1 VAQRC
6 LPLANSDRAE
16 EARPVARH
24 LAAIAIG
31 LLFAVQAQPQTDI
44 TQAWDKLLGNADAVA
59 RPSAAPHERD
69 FLDHFYLESRSQFTR
84 QQIGFT
90 GQPTITGFTDALPG
104 IFPGPFE
111 PSSNTISQSLSFGTR
126 GWLSPRIST
135 DFSVRYMQD
144 LTRVDPGSPTLSIL
158 ETFAGNRHIE
168 LTEAVATISGLPSD
182 GMFAGTNLRVGRQY
196 VWGAELAAFDG
207 ASFAINRQDYSL
219 TLFGGRRFTY
229 FGDPQQRALG
239 GGSLAVRLGLNTSL
253 DYETLFYIRG
263 SHSLRF
269 RRRFGSSWLFHT
281 GLRFVGSAPVDYT
294 AQVLYQSPRTAFRLA
309 FAQKLTDKDYI
320 YDYTSSARDKDPYNT
335 LARLNLG
342 PLSPYSQVVLDAR
355 RTLFRRLG
363 VGGAVWIRRLN
374 DSRDQGPFETSFEDY
389 RFNAQA
395 FLPRRVEL
403 DLEFHQRHSDRL
415 SPLTETT
422 FDDVN
427 QTGETRI
434 QDLTAELRRSFGEGR
449 LTLSAG
455 GFYRRIC
462 MQDRYLGTQNS
473 QEKGLLGAAS
483 LRMDS
488 RTRVSFD
495 YSLDSDFYLFRPS
508 ISNAQ
513 IFRLGLWW
521 KY

>member
-1 VAQRC
+1 V
-6 LPLANSDRAE
+6 LFP
-16 EARPVARH
+16 
-24 LAAIAIG
+24 II
-31 LLFAVQAQPQTDI
+31 LLFAAQAQEQPDI
-44 TQAWDKLLGNADAVA
+44 TEAWDRLLGNAPAQA
-59 RPSAAPHERD
+59 RLPVDPRRND
-69 FLDHFYLESRSQFTR
+69 FLDHFYLESRTQFTR

-90 GQPTITGFTDALPG
+90 GQPTITGFTDVLPG

-111 PSSNTISQSLSFGTR
+111 PASNTISQSLSFGTR

-135 DFSVRYMQD
+135 DFSVRYAQD
-144 LTRVDPGSPTLSIL
+144 LTRVDSGSPALSIL
-158 ETFAGNRHIE
+158 ETFPGNRQIQ
-168 LTEAVATISGLPSD
+168 LTEAVVTVSGLPSD
-182 GMFAGTNLRVGRQY
+182 GMFAGTNLRIGRQY

-207 ASFAINRQDYSL
+207 ASFGINRQNYSL

-229 FGDPQQRALG
+229 FGDPQQRAIG
-239 GGSLAVRLGLNTSL
+239 GGSLEVRLDPNTSV
-253 DYETLFYIRG
+253 DYDALFYIRG

-294 AQVLYQSPRTAFRLA
+294 AQALYQSGKTALRLS
-309 FAQKLTDKDYI
+309 FAQKLTNKDYI

-335 LARLNLG
+335 LSRLYLG
-342 PLSPYSQVVLDAR
+342 PLSPYSQAVLDAR
-355 RTLFRRLG
+355 RTLSRRLG
-363 VGGAVWIRRLN
+363 VGAAVWIRRLN
-374 DSRDQGPFETSFEDY
+374 DFRDQSPFETSFEDY
-389 RFNAQA
+389 RLNAQA
-395 FLPRRVEL
+395 FLPRRAEL

-415 SPLTETT
+415 SPLTEAT

-427 QTGETRI
+427 QTGETRV
-434 QDLTAELRRSFGEGR
+434 QDFTAELRRSFGEGR

-455 GFYRRIC
+455 GFYRRIRV
-462 MQDRYLGTQNS
+462 QDRYLGTQNS

-483 LRMDS
+483 FRMDS

>member
-1 VAQRC
+1 MLV
-6 LPLANSDRAE
+6 P
-16 EARPVARH
+16 
-24 LAAIAIG
+24 IF
-31 LLFAVQAQPQTDI
+31 LLFAAQAQEQPDI
-44 TQAWDKLLGNADAVA
+44 TAAWDKLLGNAAAKAQPAVDP
-59 RPSAAPHERD
+59 RRNE
-69 FLDHFYLESRSQFTR
+69 FLDHFYLESRTQFTR

-90 GQPTITGFTDALPG
+90 GQPTITGFTDVLPG
-104 IFPGPFE
+104 VFPGPFE
-111 PSSNTISQSLSFGTR
+111 PASNTISQSLSFGTR
-126 GWLSPRIST
+126 GWLSPRVST

-144 LTRVDPGSPTLSIL
+144 LTRVNPGSPTLSIL
-158 ETFAGNRHIE
+158 ETFRGNRYIE
-168 LTEAVATISGLPSD
+168 LTEAVVTVSGLPSD
-182 GMFAGTNLRVGRQY
+182 GMFAGTNLRIGRQY

-207 ASFAINRQDYSL
+207 ASFGINRQNYSL

-229 FGDPQQRALG
+229 FGDPQQRVLG
-239 GGSLAVRLGLNTSL
+239 GGSLAVRISPNTSL
-253 DYETLFYIRG
+253 DYDTLFYIRG

-294 AQVLYQSPRTAFRLA
+294 AQVFYQSPRTAFRLS

-320 YDYTSSARDKDPYNT
+320 YDYTSSARDNDPYNT
-335 LARLNLG
+335 LSRLYLG
-342 PLSPYSQVVLDAR
+342 PLSPYSQAVLDAR
-355 RTLFRRLG
+355 RTLSRRLV
-363 VGGAVWIRRLN
+363 VGAAVWIRRLN

-389 RFNAQA
+389 RVNAQA
-395 FLPRRVEL
+395 FLPRRAEL

-427 QTGETRI
+427 QTGETRV

-455 GFYRRIC
+455 GYYRRIRI
-462 MQDRYLGTQNS
+462 QSRYLGTQNS

-483 LRMDS
+483 FRMDS